1 MQRTLRVGNKVV
13 YFLFTYF
20 KMYSMFYFYLFLKI
34 CCAGRARI
42 EIRVQFQFGQVNFN
56 MSTIRC

>member
-20 KMYSMFYFYLFLKI
+20 KMYSLFYFYLFLII